1 MGEKVKES
9 IQGSEM
15 SWTPANKKQ
24 EDVEFSSLFL
34 LANKRRAIPPRATV
48 SQKAK
53 WSIVV
58 HARRVFSCKNR
69 CGGLVGVE
77 AIDWRIEEIE
87 KFVRCLAIESRGFF
101 FFFGN

>member
-1 MGEKVKES
+1 
-9 IQGSEM
+9 M

-48 SQKAK
+48 SQKGK